1 MLAAARI
8 SCRGG
13 MGFDWRQW
21 RMSRWLKIVVFV
33 SGLAVLST
41 AGVVVALQ
49 SWVSSNDLRGRIE
62 REAAAALGVPVR
74 VRRVSVDVWPLPS
87 VALDGIAIGSS
98 PPLTLERVEARPV
111 WAALLRGRLEV
122 ATLVVRQ
129 AVVPQ
134 QAVALVSAAMLRK
147 RERSAAPAAASARQT
162 WWPRRARLD
171 KLSWV
176 DARGVTTTV
185 DALVSLDEDGLPASA
200 SVKVLRGRLAGAAA
214 SLKREG
220 QAWLLKADVGGGKL
234 AGKLT
239 LQTGPAQLLQGSLTT
254 TNVEVAALT
263 APSRTLTGRLDAT
276 TTLRAPLQDLGRL
289 RETLQTQ
296 TQFTVRNAVVR
307 GIDLRQAVRTAGLS
321 RGGSTALDVLTGRL
335 STQGMTWHLTQLV
348 ASAGNLS
355 ASGQVAMAADKALS
369 GRIEVALAAAATGN
383 AIAVPLVVGGTV
395 DDPNVTLSRG
405 ALIGAAIGTAVMPGV
420 GTGAGAK
427 LGDRLGRGLHD
438 LFGK

>member
-1 MLAAARI
+1 
-8 SCRGG
+8 
-13 MGFDWRQW
+13 
-21 RMSRWLKIVVFV
+21 MSRWLRIVLLLL
-33 SGLAVLST
+33 GLAVLVT
-41 AGVVVALQ
+41 AGVVAALQ
-49 SWVSSNDLRGRIE
+49 YWVSSNDFRGRIE
-62 REAAAALGVPVR
+62 REASAALGVPMR
-74 VRRVSVDVWPLPS
+74 VRGVAVDIWPLPS
-87 VALDGIAIGSS
+87 VALEGVAIGSR

-122 ATLVVRQ
+122 ATLVVRD
-129 AVVPQ
+129 AVVPEQ
-134 QAVALVSAAMLRK
+134 SVALVSAAMLRK
-147 RERSAAPAAASARQT
+147 RERSATPAPAAGSERQT
-162 WWPRRARLD
+162 WWPRQARLD

-176 DARGVTTTV
+176 DARGTTTTV
-185 DALVSLDEDGLPASA
+185 DALVAMDTDGLPASA

-214 SLKREG
+214 SLRREG
-220 QAWLLKADVGGGKL
+220 QAWQLRAGVGGGKL

-239 LQTGPAQLLQGSLTT
+239 LQAGPAQLLQGSVTT

-263 APSRTLTGRLDAT
+263 APSRTLTGRLDAS
-276 TTLRAPLQDLGRL
+276 TTLRAPLQDMGRL

-296 TQFTVRNAVVR
+296 TQFTVRNAVVH

-335 STQGMTWHLTQLV
+335 STQGTTWHLTQLA

-355 ASGQVAMAADKALS
+355 VGGQVAMAADMSLS
-369 GRIEVALAAAATGN
+369 GRIDVDLAAAATGN
-383 AIAVPLVVGGTV
+383 AIGVPLVVGGTV
-395 DDPNVTLSRG
+395 DDPSVTLSRG

-427 LGDRLGRGLHD
+427 LGGRLGHGLRE